1 METERHF
8 DIFGISLLNN
18 DLGYLLAFI
27 EQSLEQNKRVSFATP
42 NIDHFVRIEKSAKV
56 KRVYQSIDYC
66 VNDSRI
72 FSLIIKFLFGT
83 TVKTVTGSDLTAYLF
98 NSDVIKNKRIT
109 IVGSNEEEIRRLSNI
124 YNLDLGLISHV
135 NPCMNF
141 INDDLEVKR
150 TLEFVVNSKPALVF
164 LAVGSPQQEILA
176 ANIQKE
182 IAQGVILC
190 IGASID
196 YLTGK
201 ERRAPRFLQVMHL
214 EWLFRFAQ
222 APVKRFKRYFVNC
235 PQIIYYVLRERL
247 KAK

>member
-1 METERHF
+1 VETERHF
-8 DIFGISLLNN
+8 EIFGISLLNN

-27 EQSLEQNKRVSFATP
+27 EQSLGQNKRVSFATP
-42 NIDHFVRIEKSAKV
+42 NIDHFVRIEKNTKV

-72 FSLIIKFLFGT
+72 FGLIIKFLFGT
-83 TVKTVTGSDLTAYLF
+83 TVKTVTGSDLTAHLF
-98 NSDVIKNKRIT
+98 NSPVIKDTKIT
-109 IVGSNEEEIRRLSNI
+109 IVGSKEEEIRRLSDI
-124 YNLDLGLISHV
+124 YNLDLGLISHI
-135 NPCMNF
+135 NPSMNF
-141 INDDLEVKR
+141 INDEVEVKR

-176 ANIQKE
+176 ANIQRE
-182 IAQGVILC
+182 ISQGIILC
-190 IGASID
+190 VGASID

-201 ERRAPRFLQVMHL
+201 ERRAPKFLQVMYL